1 MELRVR
7 YPVRINL
14 LPKKYLL
21 KKAPNW
27 VRLFFLVLLI
37 GFTTFFVYTYLVVWI
52 EIMSLENENTIL
64 SNEVTQLKAREQRL
78 QKVQEEVN
86 QIEKRIEILR
96 SLIISEP
103 DWLKILD
110 LIGSSMPADLYFEEA
125 SFDSGQITCRGK
137 SRSIFSLARFIEMIS
152 RYPDTFTSADFHSL
166 QLMPDGQSYQ
176 FNLSL
181 GLKTP

>member
-1 MELRVR
+1 M
-7 YPVRINL
+7 
-14 LPKKYLL
+14 
-21 KKAPNW
+21 
-27 VRLFFLVLLI
+27 

-64 SNEVTQLKAREQRL
+64 SNEVAQLKVGEQRL

-86 QIEKRIEILR
+86 QIEKRVEILR

-103 DWLKILD
+103 DWLKILA
-110 LIGSSMPADLYFEEA
+110 LIGGSMPADLHFEEA
-125 SFDSGQITCRGK
+125 SFDSGQITCKGR
-137 SRSIFSLARFIEMIS
+137 SQSIFSLARFIEMIS

-181 GLKTP
+181 RLKIP